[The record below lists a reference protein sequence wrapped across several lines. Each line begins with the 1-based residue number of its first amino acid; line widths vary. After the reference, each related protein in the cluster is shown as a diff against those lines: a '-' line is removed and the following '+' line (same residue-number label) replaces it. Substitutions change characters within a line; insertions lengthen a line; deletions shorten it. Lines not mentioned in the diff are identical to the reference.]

1 MKFKPL
7 DLKVKYDRLVGYND
21 TKVRTIKLEA
31 HTKLFGIYKVW
42 QALSGRCFVEVP
54 YQTTVKDT
62 GTIIMSTRR
71 KEVKSVEEGKL
82 FCMEHYKNLAREA
95 FEI

>member
-1 MKFKPL
+1 MI
-7 DLKVKYDRLVGYND
+7 GYGNKGK
-21 TKVRTIKLEA
+21 KVRTIKLEA
-31 HTKLFGIYKVW
+31 RTKLFGLYKVW

-54 YQTTVKDT
+54 HQTTVKDT

-82 FCMEHYKNLAREA
+82 FAMNHYENLAREA

>member
-7 DLKVKYDRLVGYND
+7 NLEVKYDRLVGYND
-21 TKVRTIKLEA
+21 TKVRTIKLEVC
-31 HTKLFGIYKVW
+31 TKLFGTYKVW

-54 YQTTVKDT
+54 HQTIVKNT

-71 KEVKSVEEGKL
+71 KEVKSIEEGKL
-82 FCMEHYKNLAREA
+82 FCMNHYENLAKEA
-95 FEI
+95 FDI